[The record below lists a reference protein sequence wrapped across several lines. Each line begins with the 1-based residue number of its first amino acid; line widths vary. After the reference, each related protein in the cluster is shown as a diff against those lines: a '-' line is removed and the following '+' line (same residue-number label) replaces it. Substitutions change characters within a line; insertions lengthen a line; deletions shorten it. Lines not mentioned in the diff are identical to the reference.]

1 MTDRDK
7 CPMCA
12 DGEVTRSEGKLD
24 QSGTTYLPT
33 VVWTCTLCGYV
44 RYEPAPSARWRSLYE
59 SEAIPAAGETEDDLR
74 RAAA

>member
-1 MTDRDK
+1 MTERAK

-12 DGEVTRSEGKLD
+12 HGEVTRTEGCLD

-33 VVWTCTLCGYV
+33 TVWTCQDCGCV
-44 RYEPAPSARWRSLYE
+44 RYDPAPSARWRPVH
-59 SEAIPAAGETEDDLR
+59 PAGACAAPDDLE